1 MSSRDYDKVSF
12 DIDDLE
18 LIPSNEYECSD
29 KNKSS
34 KKGVNDTNV
43 NNFFPIA
50 NNHEL
55 EEQQALGSEQELQP
69 LPLTN
74 LERPNNRFAASP
86 LVFNELPPAPARARA
101 PASLPAPARARAP
114 ASLPPPAPLSE
125 PARAQTPTAIQKQ
138 NLINLK
144 QELDKL
150 NERKR
155 LYEDGRKR
163 EENKLQYMKS
173 MNVDASSPQ
182 FIHDKETDLKGRI
195 SYYNEQLKNTAVRI
209 KNKQEEIDIW
219 PALKKR
225 VRSYTSEQMTRRNE
239 QKKRSRAKQT
249 EITKEKNKQTAKKN
263 KTKCQAKKRR
273 DSFPKNHLFPKNH
286 IKTGGKYSR
295 KKTRKSKRSK
305 RNTRKKNK

>member
-1 MSSRDYDKVSF
+1 MSSGDYDKEPF
-12 DIDDLE
+12 DIDDIE
-18 LIPSNEYECSD
+18 WIPSNEYECSD

-34 KKGVNDTNV
+34 KKGVYDTKV

-86 LVFNELPPAPARARA
+86 LVFNELP
-101 PASLPAPARARAP
+101 PAPARARAP

-182 FIHDKETDLKGRI
+182 FIHDNETDLKGRI
-195 SYYNEQLKNTAVRI
+195 SYYNEQLKKTAVRI

-225 VRSYTSEQMTRRNE
+225 ARSYTSEQMTRRNE

-286 IKTGGKYSR
+286 TKTGGKYSR